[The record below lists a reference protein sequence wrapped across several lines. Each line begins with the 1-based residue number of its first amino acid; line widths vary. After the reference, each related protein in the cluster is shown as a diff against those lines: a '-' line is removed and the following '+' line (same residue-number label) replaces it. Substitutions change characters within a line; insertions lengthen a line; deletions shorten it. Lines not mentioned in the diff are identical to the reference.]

1 MSRTPAER
9 QEALTLADH
18 HDPVEMRGM
27 IRCLGDIRAEMFEL
41 VRGTSLEQCEVRPGP
56 NRWSALEH
64 LRHLVFAED
73 LYINRWILRND
84 TPFSLLGCLPEFLRG
99 RPGFEAVGTEPATD
113 IEKILGEWSRIHAL
127 TLSFVAGATSSD
139 LEPDT
144 SDIDF
149 GQGTV
154 GNVLQGMA
162 AHDLHHINKI
172 EQGIRTVA

>member
-9 QEALTLADH
+9 QEALTLADP
-18 HDPVEMRGM
+18 HDPVEMRRM
-27 IRCLGDIRAEMFEL
+27 IRCLDEIRTELFEL
-41 VRGTSLEQCEVRPGP
+41 LRGTSPEQREVRPGP
-56 NRWSALEH
+56 KRWSALEH
-64 LRHLVFAED
+64 LRHLVSAED

-84 TPFSLLGCLPEFLRG
+84 TPFSLLGCLPQFLRG
-99 RPGFEAVGTEPATD
+99 RPGFEAVGTEPTTD

-127 TLSFVAGATSSD
+127 TLSFVAGATRSD
-139 LEPDT
+139 LERDT

-162 AHDLHHINKI
+162 THDLHHINKI
-172 EQGIRTVA
+172 ELNFRTVA